1 MKQESETA
9 PVSFLKRMFQD
20 YSSHTPPPLTRE
32 PLAKQT
38 IILGNHTRIKVRKE
52 RNKF

>member
-1 MKQESETA
+1 MMKQEAETS
-9 PVSFLKRMFQD
+9 PVSFLKRMVQGQL
-20 YSSHTPPPLTRE
+20 SQHSLTRE

-38 IILGNHTRIKVRKE
+38 IILGNPTRLKVRKE